1 MCIFTLFQNSHTISY
16 NCNIG
21 TRREMDL
28 LVILTPQTPPHR
40 HPRAEGPPGGDDYG
54 TRVVS
59 G

>member
-1 MCIFTLFQNSHTISY
+1 
-16 NCNIG
+16 
-21 TRREMDL
+21 MDL